1 MHSFTLLDAESYNAP
16 TPAGVDSMRIGVDF
30 LIREEEKEAD
40 DDFFQPVIKGE
51 PDAVSQRFILSI
63 DLERDIN
70 SDNDA
75 DNNTDSDSNEN
86 LDDNT

>member
-30 LIREEEKEAD
+30 LIREEDKETD

-63 DLERDIN
+63 DLEKD
-70 SDNDA
+70 
-75 DNNTDSDSNEN
+75 TDSGDNSEDNVNDNPSEN
-86 LDDNT
+86 LDDD